1 MSFSKVKTVK
11 KFKIKKNITFDI
23 KPVTNSEPIFPVKSE
38 PIVESKDVVKSEPIV
53 ESKTNVSIDLEE
65 IPNDHYIGLILIK
78 GKCGNLENIKES
90 KKKIFL
96 NMTHI
101 YSTSNSI
108 PIHKL
113 SNDLLDGN
121 FKYKKYIRTLLE
133 NDYSIKN
140 RHILGIKLL
149 ETFGNYHIYCII
161 ININKS
167 LMITGELESNY
178 IWNRIIDFYYKDFNN
193 LTPTQNDVYKSIYK
207 SGTVTKTYNNK
218 EKNLPDYIKN
228 YTIYYKDILN
238 VLQNFNFKV

>member
-23 KPVTNSEPIFPVKSE
+23 KPVTNLEPIFPVKSE
-38 PIVESKDVVKSEPIV
+38 PII
-53 ESKTNVSIDLEE
+53 ESKTNISIDLEE

-178 IWNRIIDFYYKDFNN
+178 IWCC
-193 LTPTQNDVYKSIYK
+193 QAH
-207 SGTVTKTYNNK
+207 
-218 EKNLPDYIKN
+218 
-228 YTIYYKDILN
+228 
-238 VLQNFNFKV
+238 